1 MFREPPLRSGSLFP
15 PRHTSAPLSAALSAA
30 PPPEAKPMP
39 KGGHFRHPGRWWQPC
54 VTPYFADLGVGDM
67 RGQPSRQYTSPPRRR
82 WQAVSPRH
90 SIPHPLGR
98 PSPPIVY
105 PSPLSLLRSPPRCK
119 AAQALPSGHTH
130 LESPCRPSR
139 RSKQAQFPSSNSRCT
154 TGRSA
159 TPAPPPRRR
168 RRPTADISATPAGE
182 AAVRSPCR
190 GALRRFCY
198 RLSWWRRG
206 CS

>member
-1 MFREPPLRSGSLFP
+1 MFREPPPRSGSLFF
-15 PRHTSAPLSAALSAA
+15 RHHTSAPISAALQRSAPA
-30 PPPEAKPMP
+30 RGEADAQRRTFPPPRQVVAAVRNPVFRRPGCRRHAGTAKPAIYIATP
-39 KGGHFRHPGRWWQPC
+39 EAVAGCQPPTQHT
-54 VTPYFADLGVGDM
+54 TPI
-67 RGQPSRQYTSPPRRR
+67 R
-82 WQAVSPRH
+82 QAVPTDS
-90 SIPHPLGR
+90 
-98 PSPPIVY
+98 V
-105 PSPLSLLRSPPRCK
+105 PLSALRSPPRCK

>member
-1 MFREPPLRSGSLFP
+1 MRLGGYEQLHPLRGAHRLVPRSSL
-15 PRHTSAPLSAALSAA
+15 TSNLRFSAALSERRGIIN
-30 PPPEAKPMP
+30 PRR
-39 KGGHFRHPGRWWQPC
+39 GWQPC
-54 VTPYFADLGVGDM
+54 VAPYFADLGVGDM

-90 SIPHPLGR
+90 STPLPLGR

-190 GALRRFCY
+190 GALRRFC
-198 RLSWWRRG
+198 
-206 CS
+206 